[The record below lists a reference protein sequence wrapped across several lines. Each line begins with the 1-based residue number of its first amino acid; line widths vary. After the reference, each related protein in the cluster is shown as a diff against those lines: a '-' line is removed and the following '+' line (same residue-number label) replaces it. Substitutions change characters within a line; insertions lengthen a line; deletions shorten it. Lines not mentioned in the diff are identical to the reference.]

1 MQELVFARATKS
13 FIDSAFDTWL
23 LYTCRE
29 QRLRE
34 IEANNLVS
42 TYMSEREAEWESENW
57 RLHAAVEDLHKE
69 VYTLHD
75 EFTAAQLKT
84 VERAK
89 QLVLREQ
96 MQAQERLDDSAME
109 LERLRAEFLSS
120 SQPAT
125 PGAGK
130 AKPRRHMAFF

>member
-1 MQELVFARATKS
+1 MSFHGLLSPQLAAMRARAEAAPPRGNRRPAPGTPPS
-13 FIDSAFDTWL
+13 HQAAALPGRPL
-23 LYTCRE
+23 LP
-29 QRLRE
+29 
-34 IEANNLVS
+34 
-42 TYMSEREAEWESENW
+42 
-57 RLHAAVEDLHKE
+57 
-69 VYTLHD
+69 
-75 EFTAAQLKT
+75 

-96 MQAQERLDDSAME
+96 VQAQERLDDSAME